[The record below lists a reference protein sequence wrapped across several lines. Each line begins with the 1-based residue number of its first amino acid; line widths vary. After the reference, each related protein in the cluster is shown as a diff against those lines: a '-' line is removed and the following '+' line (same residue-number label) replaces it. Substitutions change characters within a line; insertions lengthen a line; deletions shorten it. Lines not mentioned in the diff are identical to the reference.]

1 MSDRIK
7 QALLGAALGV
17 LAAYGIL
24 VFLATEDA
32 VNLFR
37 YQGF

>member
-1 MSDRIK
+1 MMHRIK
-7 QALLGAALGV
+7 QAVLGAALGI

-24 VFLATEDA
+24 VFLATEDV